1 MKRNTARAHHRRKV
15 GGRAL
20 AILVMAL
27 LAQANAAA
35 AQTPDRHWVRGVV
48 TDSAGAAL
56 HNAMVV
62 VLSRPD
68 SVLAEYTLSSQD
80 GRFTI
85 EGLPAGGY
93 ILQVTL
99 IGYRTLRRDFDVAN
113 AGVDA
118 GRVALAVTALEVDS
132 VVVSVEHVPFVN
144 QRDTFSYNVQA
155 FPTPP

>member
-1 MKRNTARAHHRRKV
+1 MV
-15 GGRAL
+15 AL
-20 AILVMAL
+20 F
-27 LAQANAAA
+27 AQATAAA

-48 TDSAGAAL
+48 TDSAGVAL

-113 AGVDA
+113 AGVVDRRQL
-118 GRVALAVTALEVDS
+118 GCGHRVRRE
-132 VVVSVEHVPFVN
+132 ECC
-144 QRDTFSYNVQA
+144 
-155 FPTPP
+155 PPP